1 MKKDYLKI
9 RFKEKEEKSEKREK
23 KKNYKEITM
32 LYRTKT
38 SNYALILVWIL
49 NVTVIII
56 FYHTTSFNDYLI
68 SMIYAKCT
76 EKQSML

>member
-9 RFKEKEEKSEKREK
+9 RFKEKEEKSEKRDK

-38 SNYALILVWIL
+38 SNFALILV
-49 NVTVIII
+49 
-56 FYHTTSFNDYLI
+56 
-68 SMIYAKCT
+68 
-76 EKQSML
+76 